1 MNKYEKF
8 WKWFREN
15 EETYYYKIEEDME
28 YLVPL
33 LQEKLVEINENMT
46 FEISE
51 VLGDSTRDFIISAD
65 GIFSAFNDVLELY
78 SFRLDLSKWTICSF
92 RAREEVISH
101 SVELDGL
108 KLSYEDISYE
118 YDLENSKINIQVYIK
133 GYDNLDNRY
142 IHAYFL
148 LLDSL
153 IGEFDAVTMI
163 ENTDVFPWDSEQISK
178 EFYSLKKVIDDL
190 KRSDS

>member
-8 WKWFREN
+8 WKWFSEN
-15 EETYYYKIEEDME
+15 EETYYYKIEEDMD

-33 LQEKLVEINENMT
+33 LQEKLVDINENLA

-51 VLGDSTRDFIISAD
+51 VLDDSTREFIISAD
-65 GIFSAFNDVLELY
+65 GIYSAFNDVLELY
-78 SFRLDLSKWTICSF
+78 SFRLDLLKWKIVSF

-108 KLSYEDISYE
+108 KLSYEDVSYVYE
-118 YDLENSKINIQVYIK
+118 MENSKINVEIYINN
-133 GYDNLDNRY
+133 YDNIDNRY

-163 ENTDVFPWDSEQISK
+163 ENTEIFPLDSKKKHS
-178 EFYSLKKVIDDL
+178 EFYSLKKVVDDL